1 MANEK
6 KLTNAPDDTAKD
18 GNNASKNKAIKAL
31 DTGVQSA
38 VQTDTA
44 NPARPQTGVAAA
56 PSVRYDPAVD
66 YQAKIN
72 EAAAAGNYSA
82 AAGYEQQRNTK
93 IRGEGLDYGQTNY
106 YKSYLPGGS
115 DYVAKILGEVNAN
128 DPNSIYGAYREI
140 ITQPG
145 STTDLSDYLNKLY
158 DANLEAQKAGLEQ
171 EYAGYETA
179 LDAQARKAEEAAQKN
194 LTRAAVEAQQAQK
207 AWNEAQNAYGL
218 SSGAQGQAALAR
230 NNQLQ
235 GNVTAIRTAQQAAL
249 ADIEQQRTTYKQQ
262 YEAALR
268 EAAAG
273 NDYQRAQAL
282 YQEAVRQ
289 DEALKAQQSQI
300 NEWALSYLSG
310 LGSAASAASAG
321 RSGSSGGS
329 GGSGGGAASLL
340 DAKTIAALRQ
350 QALEGDYAGALG
362 MLMYYDEMTPGSVT
376 ETVYNAIFGGLDDPY
391 AQGGGGNAPN
401 GYSGLKPS
409 SPPYQLRRTTT
420 VGLN

>member
-1 MANEK
+1 MADEK
-6 KLTNAPDDTAKD
+6 KLINAPDDTAKD
-18 GNNASKNKAIKAL
+18 GNNVSKNKALKTL
-31 DTGVQSA
+31 DTGAALGTPAETTQPVRPPVSAQQTQAPVQ
-38 VQTDTA
+38 
-44 NPARPQTGVAAA
+44 
-56 PSVRYDPAVD
+56 YDSGTD
-66 YQAKIN
+66 YQKLID
-72 EAAAAGNYSA
+72 EAVKAGNYSA
-82 AAGYEQQRNTK
+82 AAGYEQQRNAK
-93 IRGEGLDYGQTNY
+93 IQGEGSPYEQTHLY
-106 YKSYLPGGS
+106 ESYLPGGS
-115 DYVAKILGEVNAN
+115 NYVSSVLEGVNAN

-179 LDAQARKAEEAAQKN
+179 LDAQAKKAEEEAQKN
-194 LTRAAVEAQQAQK
+194 LTRTAVESQQAQK

-230 NNQLQ
+230 SNQLQ
-235 GNVTAIRTAQQAAL
+235 SNVTAIRTAQQAAL

-268 EAAAG
+268 EAAAN

-310 LGSAASAASAG
+310 IGSAASSG

-329 GGSGGGAASLL
+329 GGSGGGRPPL
-340 DAKTIAALRQ
+340 DYLKEARAYAD
-350 QALEGDYAGALG
+350 EGDPDSAEYLLMIYDGAVS
-362 MLMYYDEMTPGSVT
+362 E
-376 ETVYNAIFGGLDDPY
+376 DDWNFVFRWKDPR
-391 AQGGGGNAPN
+391 ATDGPS
-401 GYSGLKPS
+401 GYSGE
-409 SPPYQLRRTTT
+409 TTQARQNGGSISR
-420 VGLN
+420 VKDYRVH